1 MKDLRTSGLK
11 SAKFPNSMRAKRI
24 PRSETQSEVISH
36 LVRDKEGADKDKE
49 KMKYFSEIWELMIF
63 ASAIGYHL
71 DELRPLVDANGVD
84 DASSGKSIDQ
94 DTFKGCP
101 DWPGYIY
108 LLSLARTGK
117 SDCLNATEECDLERV
132 ETFSE
137 YANAGLDLLRR
148 EALFG
153 YKTLEF
159 AQKLMELSDDGS
171 SQQPEDL
178 KI

>member
-1 MKDLRTSGLK
+1 MKDLHTSGLK
-11 SAKFPNSMRAKRI
+11 SAKSPNIMRAKRI

-63 ASAIGYHL
+63 ASAIGYHQG
-71 DELRPLVDANGVD
+71 ELRPLVDANGVE

-148 EALFG
+148 EAFYG

-171 SQQPEDL
+171 SQDSEEL

>member
-1 MKDLRTSGLK
+1 
-11 SAKFPNSMRAKRI
+11 MRAKRI

-49 KMKYFSEIWELMIF
+49 KLKYFSEIWELMIF
-63 ASAIGYHL
+63 ASAIGYHQG
-71 DELRPLVDANGVD
+71 ELRPLVDANGVE

-148 EALFG
+148 EAFYG

-171 SQQPEDL
+171 SQDSEEL

>member
-1 MKDLRTSGLK
+1 MKALLTSGLK
-11 SAKFPNSMRAKRI
+11 SVKSLNNMRAKRI
-24 PRSETQSEVISH
+24 PRSETQSEVVLR
-36 LVRDKEGADKDKE
+36 LVRDKDGADKDKE
-49 KMKYFSEIWELMIF
+49 KMKYS
-63 ASAIGYHL
+63 SAIGYHL
-71 DELRPLVDANGVD
+71 GELRPLVDANGMD

-132 ETFSE
+132 ETLSE

-148 EALFG
+148 EALFE

-171 SQQPEDL
+171 SPPPEDL
-178 KI
+178 TI

>member
-1 MKDLRTSGLK
+1 MC
-11 SAKFPNSMRAKRI
+11 AKRI
-24 PRSETQSEVISH
+24 PRSETQSEVVLR
-36 LVRDKEGADKDKE
+36 LVRDKESADKDKE
-49 KMKYFSEIWELMIF
+49 KMKYFSEIWELLIF

-71 DELRPLVDANGVD
+71 GELRPLVDANGMD

-132 ETFSE
+132 ETLSE
-137 YANAGLDLLRR
+137 YANAGLDLLRT
-148 EALFG
+148 EALFE

-171 SQQPEDL
+171 SPPPEDL

>member
-1 MKDLRTSGLK
+1 
-11 SAKFPNSMRAKRI
+11 MRAKRI
-24 PRSETQSEVISH
+24 PRSETQSEVVSC
-36 LVRDKEGADKDKE
+36 LVRDKDSADKDKE
-49 KMKYFSEIWELMIF
+49 KLKYFSEIWELMIF
-63 ASAIGYHL
+63 ASAVGYHIG
-71 DELRPLVDANGVD
+71 EQRPLVDANGVE

-132 ETFSE
+132 EIFSE
-137 YANAGLDLLRR
+137 YANAGLDLIRR
-148 EALFG
+148 EAFFG

-171 SQQPEDL
+171 SPQPEEL